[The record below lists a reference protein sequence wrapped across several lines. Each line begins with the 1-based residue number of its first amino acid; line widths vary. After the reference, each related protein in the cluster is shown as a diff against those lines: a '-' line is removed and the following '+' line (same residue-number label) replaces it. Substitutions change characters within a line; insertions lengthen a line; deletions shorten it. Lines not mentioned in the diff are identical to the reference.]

1 MRWLLILSRLAF
13 ICNAFFLLAVSLQ
26 VLQWFR
32 NEDAEATIIILG
44 YVMVAVLNPLANL
57 CYLFLLVLYPIKLR
71 NIPRW
76 LLFSNVVFLLL
87 QITYIIYLNDR

>member
-57 CYLFLLVLYPIKLR
+57 CYLFLLVLYPIKLH